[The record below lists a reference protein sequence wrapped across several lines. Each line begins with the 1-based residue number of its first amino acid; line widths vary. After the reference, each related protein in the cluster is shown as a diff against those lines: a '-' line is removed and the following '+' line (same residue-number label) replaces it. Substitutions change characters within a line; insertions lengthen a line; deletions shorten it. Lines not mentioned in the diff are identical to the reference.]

1 MPGPDPVA
9 GGRRFGQPKCG
20 GPMLLRH
27 TVRLPVVVSLSAVTG
42 QLGRTTRRPGAAG
55 GPPTASRLE
64 VSTVLRLS
72 LPSARVLLC
81 HSPGRRW
88 AGPPTVSRRE
98 VLTGLR
104 SRLRHCHSVPP
115 ATRRTGPPSVSRHE
129 LSRVKRGCVVAPSAA
144 GRRRVTVS
152 GPSSQQGRW
161 WLDSW

>member
-27 TVRLPVVVSLSAVTG
+27 TVRLLVVVSLSAVTG
-42 QLGRTTRRPGAAG
+42 QLGRADIRPGAGG

-88 AGPPTVSRRE
+88 SGPPTVSRRTKPPFS
-98 VLTGLR
+98 V
-104 SRLRHCHSVPP
+104 SRHE
-115 ATRRTGPPSVSRHE
+115 SRHE
-129 LSRVKRGCVVAPSAA
+129 LSRVALSHHLQLDAGESLCPVRVHSRAGSVPTAGKSGQVVTMAVAVRLP
-144 GRRRVTVS
+144 
-152 GPSSQQGRW
+152 
-161 WLDSW
+161 